1 MSFISI
7 SNQYRYVLD
16 EVGPYLLGSW
26 FHGCSDPSFG
36 VVRFVKVVSE

>member
-26 FHGCSDPSFG
+26 FHRSDPSFG
-36 VVRFVKVVSE
+36 VVRFVKVVGE